1 MPEQFRIPKKRATP
15 RRGAGFGMEAAS
27 FRGRWV
33 TSDVLSFVAYSGDK
47 GILHLGRANKHVSQN
62 KVGCAVSL
70 KAGSGSSI

>member
-33 TSDVLSFVAYSGDK
+33 TGPDK
-47 GILHLGRANKHVSQN
+47 ASMTNCVDPVDKWPV
-62 KVGCAVSL
+62 AVSNP
-70 KAGSGSSI
+70 S